1 MTFQIT
7 QATEKDCQDVV
18 SFLVAALPEGW
29 RQPELPDCAQ
39 IQRVLSHNGSILL
52 IARQDDVVVGLALG
66 WCFPNAVAQG
76 DSVMLDELLVA
87 SDCRGIGIGTELV
100 KAFTKTARQLGKV
113 PIEVWATTDFPDEP
127 AATPFARTGGQ
138 QGELLRQFD
147 WPKEACA

>member
-1 MTFQIT
+1 MTVQIT
-7 QATEKDCQDVV
+7 QATDMDCQDVA
-18 SFLVAALPEGW
+18 SFLATALPESW
-29 RQPELPDCAQ
+29 RQPELPDRAQ
-39 IQRVLSHNGSILL
+39 IQRVLSHNASILI
-52 IARQDDVVVGLALG
+52 IARQEDTVVGLALG

-100 KAFTKTARQLGKV
+100 KAFTKTARQLGKA

>member
-7 QATEKDCQDVV
+7 EATEKDCQDVV

-52 IARQDDVVVGLALG
+52 IARQDDAVVGLALG
-66 WCFPNAVAQG
+66 WYFPNVVAQG

-87 SDCRGIGIGTELV
+87 SDCRGIGIGTKLV
-100 KAFTKTARQLGKV
+100 DAFTKTARQLGEA

-138 QGELLRQFD
+138 RGELLRQFD

>member
-1 MTFQIT
+1 MTVQIT
-7 QATEKDCQDVV
+7 QATEKDCQDVA
-18 SFLVAALPEGW
+18 SFLATALPESW
-29 RQPELPDCAQ
+29 RQPELPDRAQ
-39 IQRVLSHNGSILL
+39 IQRVLSHNASILM
-52 IARQDDVVVGLALG
+52 IARQEDTVVGLALG

-100 KAFTKTARQLGKV
+100 KAFTKTARQLGKA
-113 PIEVWATTDFPDEP
+113 PIEVWATTDYPDEL

-147 WPKEACA
+147 WPREACA

>member
-1 MTFQIT
+1 M
-7 QATEKDCQDVV
+7 
-18 SFLVAALPEGW
+18 
-29 RQPELPDCAQ
+29 
-39 IQRVLSHNGSILL
+39 
-52 IARQDDVVVGLALG
+52 IARQEDTVVGLALG

-100 KAFTKTARQLGKV
+100 KAFTKTARQLGKA
-113 PIEVWATTDFPDEP
+113 PIEVWATTDYPDEL

-147 WPKEACA
+147 WPREACA